1 MKILVVEDDALLR
14 ENLQKALEKE
24 NFAIDCVIDGEQAL
38 FQAQNYDY
46 DLIVLDIGLPKITGI
61 DVIKRLRLGGSIVPI
76 LLLTARGHWQDK
88 VEGLEAGA
96 DDYLVKPFH
105 IKELTA
111 RINVLIRRAHGSAT
125 PIIEAGQIVINT
137 ATQAV
142 FINKVEVDLTAY
154 EYKVLV
160 YLMQHPGKVISK
172 TELTEHLYEQDFDR
186 DSNVIEVFVGRLRKK
201 IDPDQSVQPI
211 ETLKNRGY
219 RFTLTRK

>member
-1 MKILVVEDDALLR
+1 M
-14 ENLQKALEKE
+14 
-24 NFAIDCVIDGEQAL
+24 
-38 FQAQNYDY
+38 
-46 DLIVLDIGLPKITGI
+46 
-61 DVIKRLRLGGSIVPI
+61 PI

-154 EYKVLV
+154 EYTVLV

-186 DSNVIEVFVGRLRKK
+186 DSNVIEVFVGRLRRK
-201 IDPDQSVQPI
+201 IDHDQSVQPI